1 MTTRAG
7 LIILA
12 GHRPSIS
19 LSELLSKVYRELLY
33 STGCLRYCVGS

>member
-19 LSELLSKVYRELLY
+19 LSELLSKVYRELFHL
-33 STGCLRYCVGS
+33 TDCLKRCVGS